1 MGRSGIRIGR
11 LFGID
16 IRIDWSWL
24 VIFLLVTWNLAS
36 IFGQYHSDWG
46 VALRWGTGVFAAL
59 LFFGSVLAHELA
71 HSLVARTQGVDV
83 RSITLFLFGGV
94 SNIQRDPESPGAE
107 FLITIVGPLTS
118 FIVGILFI
126 LASGLSSG
134 TLQGSLQNPGQAIG
148 QMSPLSTLLVWLGP
162 INIVLGIFNLI
173 PGFPLDGGR
182 VFRSI
187 IWGITGDLRRATY
200 LASMVGRGIAWLMI
214 LAGISMVFGFNIP
227 LLGTGLISGLWLAF
241 IGWFLDNASQQSYRQ
256 IVVQDVLEG
265 VTVSRMMRSDSPTAS
280 PEITVE
286 NLVHERVM
294 KSDEHAFPVMEGDQL
309 VGIVCLDD
317 VRSVPRSEWGSTRVR
332 DIMTPRGKLVVVDTD
347 EDAGDALRKMAEAD
361 VRQLPVLHDQRL
373 EGMLRRRDV
382 MRFLQLQ
389 SDSARRR

>member
-1 MGRSGIRIGR
+1 
-11 LFGID
+11 
-16 IRIDWSWL
+16 
-24 VIFLLVTWNLAS
+24 
-36 IFGQYHSDWG
+36 
-46 VALRWGTGVFAAL
+46 
-59 LFFGSVLAHELA
+59 
-71 HSLVARTQGVDV
+71 
-83 RSITLFLFGGV
+83 
-94 SNIQRDPESPGAE
+94 
-107 FLITIVGPLTS
+107 
-118 FIVGILFI
+118 VGILFI

-265 VTVSRMMRSDSPTAS
+265 VTVSHMMRADAPTAT

-382 MRFLQLQ
+382 MRFMQLQ